1 MSKENP
7 PRDKKLEHSEDL
19 ERMSRI
25 LERRSEK
32 AKVLENKEPDYPSPI
47 LSDTQGCKQEK
58 G

>member
-32 AKVLENKEPDYPSPI
+32 ARVLENKEPDYPSPI
-47 LSDTQGCKQEK
+47 LSDTQGM
-58 G
+58 